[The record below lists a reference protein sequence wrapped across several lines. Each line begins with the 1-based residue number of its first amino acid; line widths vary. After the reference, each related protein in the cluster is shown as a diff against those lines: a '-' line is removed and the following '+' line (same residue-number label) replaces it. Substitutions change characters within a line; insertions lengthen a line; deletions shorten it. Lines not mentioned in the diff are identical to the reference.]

1 MNKLEEYKSKINYD
15 VWEDLMWS
23 SLDEQKKI
31 ELKKLMKKE
40 FWDEENGGESWLMK
54 RYMIIWL
61 EWSVLIITIIPSVW
75 NTIWSY

>member
-23 SLDEQKKI
+23 SIVDEQKKI

-40 FWDEENGGESWLMK
+40 FWDEENGGES
-54 RYMIIWL
+54 
-61 EWSVLIITIIPSVW
+61 
-75 NTIWSY
+75 

>member
-23 SLDEQKKI
+23 SILDEQKKI

-40 FWDEENGGESWLMK
+40 FWDEENGGES
-54 RYMIIWL
+54 
-61 EWSVLIITIIPSVW
+61 
-75 NTIWSY
+75 

>member
-1 MNKLEEYKSKINYD
+1 MNKLDEYKSKINYD

-40 FWDEENGGESWLMK
+40 FCDEENGGES
-54 RYMIIWL
+54 
-61 EWSVLIITIIPSVW
+61 
-75 NTIWSY
+75 

>member
-40 FWDEENGGESWLMK
+40 FWDEEHGGES
-54 RYMIIWL
+54 
-61 EWSVLIITIIPSVW
+61 
-75 NTIWSY
+75 

>member
-23 SLDEQKKI
+23 SIVDEQKKI

-40 FWDEENGGESWLMK
+40 FWDEENVGES
-54 RYMIIWL
+54 
-61 EWSVLIITIIPSVW
+61 
-75 NTIWSY
+75 